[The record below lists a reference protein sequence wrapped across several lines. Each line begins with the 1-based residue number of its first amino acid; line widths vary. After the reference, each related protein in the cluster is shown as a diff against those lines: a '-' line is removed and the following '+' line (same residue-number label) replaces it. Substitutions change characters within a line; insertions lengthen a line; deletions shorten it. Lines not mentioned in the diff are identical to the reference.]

1 MSCCIS
7 DREVWVLPIL
17 VLLYIAVWFITP
29 GLADSPQHPSS
40 LATESS
46 LEPEFAQLRA
56 KLGSLPEYS
65 GTDAASK
72 FKLAE
77 ELARRGDMHGAI
89 ESYRASIHL
98 KPDWADAHRGL
109 GQVLLDHHEYADAV
123 QSLQSSIRLGRDD
136 HQVFYW
142 LGRAFMGKGDFPAA
156 ALALVRATEL
166 DSDDAESFADLG
178 LVRMAQGDL
187 VGATQAVTTSIQLKP
202 EYAEAHRL
210 QEILAKHGKD
220 PVAVTK
226 AAQSILHDTFAR

>member
-1 MSCCIS
+1 MN
-7 DREVWVLPIL
+7 DREVTVFPVFIILMVVVWVATS
-17 VLLYIAVWFITP
+17 VLAYPLLSDGP
-29 GLADSPQHPSS
+29 P
-40 LATESS
+40 ATESS

-77 ELARRGDMHGAI
+77 ELARRGDMQGAI

-98 KPDWADAHRGL
+98 KPGWPDPYRGL
-109 GQVLLDHHEYADAV
+109 GQVLLDHHDYAYAV
-123 QSLQSSIRLGRDD
+123 QALQASIRLGRDD

-142 LGRAFMGKGDFPAA
+142 LGRALMGTGDLPAA
-156 ALALVRATEL
+156 ALALGRATEL
-166 DSDDAESFADLG
+166 NEDDAEAFADLG
-178 LVRMAQGDL
+178 LVRMAQGD
-187 VGATQAVTTSIQLKP
+187 VEAATQAVTKSITLKP

-220 PVAVTK
+220 PVAVSET
-226 AAQSILHDTFAR
+226 AGTMLHDIFAR

>member
-1 MSCCIS
+1 M
-7 DREVWVLPIL
+7 LPIL
-17 VLLYIAVWFITP
+17 VLLCLAVGFIAP
-29 GLADSPQHPSS
+29 GLAGSPQQPSS
-40 LATESS
+40 AARSS

-89 ESYRASIHL
+89 ENYRASIHL
-98 KPDWADAHRGL
+98 EPDWADPYRGL
-109 GQVLLDHHEYADAV
+109 GQVLLDQHDYADAV
-123 QSLQSSIRLGRDD
+123 QSLQASIRLGRDD

-142 LGRAFMGKGDFPAA
+142 LGRAFMGNGDLPAA

-166 DSDDAESFADLG
+166 QSDDAESFADLG

-187 VGATQAVTTSIQLKP
+187 GGATQALTRSIQLKP

-220 PVAVTK
+220 QDAVTK
-226 AAQSILHDTFAR
+226 AAQSILHDLFAR